1 LKIKILKGG
10 IKEVKNKRYAELN
23 DEKRSIFNQ
32 AIYVNA
38 ITFLITF
45 YFMSFKISNAKEAV
59 IVDGTLLI
67 VIDIAVII
75 AVMLLVV
82 KVISLSLTY
91 RKTSTKLKSLEE
103 NEQNDFIDTIIE
115 STYFHLLIMISP
127 LPIIVFILSNFLF

>member
-1 LKIKILKGG
+1 MKIKILKGG

>member
-1 LKIKILKGG
+1 M
-10 IKEVKNKRYAELN
+10 KNKRYAELN